1 MIEFERFVLDNGL
14 KVLHHYD
21 ASTPMV
27 AINVLYDIGSRY
39 EDPNHTGFAHL
50 FEHLMFGGSINI
62 PRYDEPLE
70 KAGGENNAF
79 TSNDITS
86 YYLTVPAAN
95 AEIGFWL
102 ESDRM
107 LGLAFS
113 EKSLQVQRK
122 VVVEEFKQR
131 YLNNPYGDVWLL
143 LRSLAYKKH
152 PYRWPTIGSKV
163 EHIEQATM
171 DQVKAFFNNYYHPAN
186 AILAIG
192 GNISL
197 KLAKELTIKWFG
209 TIPCKPVLQLQLPT
223 EPIQQARRT
232 LTVERDVPYDAI
244 YMVWHMCDRL
254 HPDYYVFDLL
264 SDYLSGG
271 NSSRFFVNL
280 VQKQQLFSEVQAYIS
295 GEHDPGLFVISGKL
309 ASTTTMEV
317 AEKAIMHEL
326 ELVQSTL
333 VDELELVKLKNKAES
348 LYLFSE
354 MNVLNKT
361 MLLAQM
367 ELLGDAG
374 MVNTELNKYQSVTT
388 KDVQRVAQQTL
399 VPTNLSVLYYYS
411 KGKILPALQPLV

>member
-1 MIEFERFVLDNGL
+1 
-14 KVLHHYD
+14 
-21 ASTPMV
+21 MV
-27 AINVLYDIGSRY
+27 AINVLYNVGSRN

-50 FEHLMFGGSINI
+50 FEHLMFGGSVNI

-79 TSNDITS
+79 TSNDITN
-86 YYLTVPAAN
+86 YYLTVPAGN
-95 AEIGFWL
+95 AEVGFWL

-113 EKSLQVQRK
+113 EKSLEVQRK
-122 VVVEEFKQR
+122 VVIEEYKQR

-143 LRSLAYKKH
+143 LRPLAYKMH

-163 EHIEQATM
+163 EHIEQATIE
-171 DQVKAFFNNYYHPAN
+171 QVKAFFSRYYQPAN
-186 AILAIG
+186 AILVIG

-209 TIPCKPVLQLQLPT
+209 SIPSKPVLGLQLPT
-223 EPIQQARRT
+223 EPIQQARRS

-280 VQKQQLFSEVQAYIS
+280 VQKQQLFSEIQAYIS

-317 AEKAIMHEL
+317 AEEAIMHEL

-374 MVNTELNKYQSVTT
+374 MVNTELDKYQSVTAE
-388 KDVQRVAQQTL
+388 DVQRVAQQTL
-399 VPTNLSVLYYYS
+399 VPTNLSVLYYYT
-411 KGKILPALQPLV
+411 KGKILSALQPLV

>member
-1 MIEFERFVLDNGL
+1 MIEFERFVLENGL
-14 KVLHHYD
+14 IVLHHYD

-27 AINVLYDIGSRY
+27 ALNVLYNVGSRN
-39 EDPNHTGFAHL
+39 EDPDHTGFAHL
-50 FEHLMFGGSINI
+50 FEHLMFGGSVNI

-79 TSNDITS
+79 TSSDMTS
-86 YYLTVPAAN
+86 YYLTVPAGN

-122 VVVEEFKQR
+122 VVIEEFKQR
-131 YLNNPYGDVWLL
+131 YLNNPYGDVWSL
-143 LRSLAYKKH
+143 LRPLAYRKH

-171 DQVKAFFNNYYHPAN
+171 NQVKVFFNTYYHPAN

-192 GNISL
+192 GNMSL
-197 KLAKELTIKWFG
+197 QMAKELTIKWFG
-209 TIPCKPVLQLQLPT
+209 SIPSKPILQRQLPT
-223 EPIQQARRT
+223 EPIQQACRT

-271 NSSRFFVNL
+271 NSSRFYVNL
-280 VQKQQLFSEVQAYIS
+280 VQKQQLFSEIQAFIS
-295 GEHDPGLFVISGKL
+295 GEHDPGLFVVSGKL
-309 ASTTTMEV
+309 ASSTTIQV
-317 AEKAIMHEL
+317 AEQAIMQEL
-326 ELVQSTL
+326 ELLKTNKI
-333 VDELELVKLKNKAES
+333 DEHELVKLKNKAES

-367 ELLGDAG
+367 ELLGDAA
-374 MVNTELNKYQSVTT
+374 MVNTELNKYQSVTSD
-388 KDVQRVAQQTL
+388 DVQRVAQQTL
-399 VPTNLSVLYYYS
+399 VPTNLSVLYYHT
-411 KGKILPALQPLV
+411 KGKILTALQPLV